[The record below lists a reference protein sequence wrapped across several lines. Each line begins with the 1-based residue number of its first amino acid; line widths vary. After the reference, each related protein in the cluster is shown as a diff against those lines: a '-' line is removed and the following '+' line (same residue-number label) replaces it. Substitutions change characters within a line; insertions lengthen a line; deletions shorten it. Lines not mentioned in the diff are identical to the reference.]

1 MQSRTQ
7 VLAEVIMSMERD
19 IAHRHEKLER
29 LTSTEKERDAACGEI
44 RYIRSKIEELKASL
58 AKGD

>member
-7 VLAEVIMSMERD
+7 ILLEIIAGMERD
-19 IAHRHEKLER
+19 ITDRHHKNER
-29 LTSTEKERDAACGEI
+29 LLNTEKERDATCGEI
-44 RYIRSKIEELKASL
+44 RYIRGKIEELKASC

>member
-1 MQSRTQ
+1 
-7 VLAEVIMSMERD
+7 MERD

>member
-7 VLAEVIMSMERD
+7 VLTEVIVGMERD
-19 IAHRHEKLER
+19 ISDRHLKNER
-29 LTSTEKERDAACGEI
+29 LLNSEKERDATCGEI
-44 RYIRSKIEELKASL
+44 RYIRSRIEELKASL